1 MPPGSMPPG
10 GIPQRLAFLGPRGTN
25 TEAAALRYAPGATLV
40 AGESITGVTDLVLD
54 GVAGEAIV
62 PIENSLQGSVTE
74 TVDLLVHSLPLRVK
88 REVIVPIQAAL
99 IAGPGTA
106 LSHVTTVYSHPQ
118 ALAQSR
124 HYLQDTLP
132 GAVQVAT
139 LSTAQAVERVVGEAG
154 AAAIAPARAAAIYG
168 GVVLADGVQDDPRN
182 STRFVVLAHEDAP
195 PSGADKTSIVF
206 NVDDRPGALVRIMQL
221 FADAGINLTKI
232 ESRPAREALGVY
244 VFLLDCEGHRLD
256 PPLRDVLAT
265 VERQCRW
272 LKILGSYPREAGPD
286 PDG

>member
-1 MPPGSMPPG
+1 MPQRL
-10 GIPQRLAFLGPRGTN
+10 IPARLAFLGPRGTN

-40 AGESITGVTDLVLD
+40 AGESITGVTELVLRGAAD
-54 GVAGEAIV
+54 EAIV

-106 LSHVTTVYSHPQ
+106 LSDVGTVYSHPQ

-124 HYLQDTLP
+124 HYLRATLP
-132 GAVQVAT
+132 GALQVAT
-139 LSTAQAVERVVGEAG
+139 LSTAQAVERVVGEPG

-168 GVVLADGVQDDPRN
+168 GVILAEGVQDDARN
-182 STRFVVLAHEDAP
+182 STRFVVLAQEDAP

-256 PPLRDVLAT
+256 PALRDVLAT
-265 VERQCRW
+265 VEGQCRW
-272 LKILGSYPREAGPD
+272 LKILGSYPREAGSA

>member
-1 MPPGSMPPG
+1 MPQRP
-10 GIPQRLAFLGPRGTN
+10 IRERLAFLGPRGTN

-40 AGESITGVTDLVLD
+40 AGESITGVTELVLRGAAD
-54 GVAGEAIV
+54 EAIV

-106 LSHVTTVYSHPQ
+106 LPDVGTVYSHPQ

-124 HYLQDTLP
+124 HYLRATLP
-132 GAVQVAT
+132 DAVQVAT

-168 GVVLADGVQDDPRN
+168 GVILADGVQDDARN
-182 STRFVVLAHEDAP
+182 STRFVVLAQEDAA

-232 ESRPAREALGVY
+232 ESRPAREVLGVY

-256 PPLRDVLAT
+256 PVLRDVLAT

-272 LKILGSYPREAGPD
+272 LKILGSYPREAGSD

>member
-1 MPPGSMPPG
+1 MPQRP
-10 GIPQRLAFLGPRGTN
+10 IRERLAFLGPRGTN

-40 AGESITGVTDLVLD
+40 AGESITGVTELVLRGAAD
-54 GVAGEAIV
+54 EAIV

-106 LSHVTTVYSHPQ
+106 LPDVGTVYSHPQ

-124 HYLQDTLP
+124 HYLRATLP
-132 GAVQVAT
+132 DAVQVAT

-154 AAAIAPARAAAIYG
+154 AAAIAPARAAGIYG
-168 GVVLADGVQDDPRN
+168 GVVLADGVQDDARN
-182 STRFVVLAHEDAP
+182 STRFVVLAQEDAA

-232 ESRPAREALGVY
+232 ESRPAREVLGVY

-256 PPLRDVLAT
+256 PALRDVLAT
-265 VERQCRW
+265 VDGQCRW
-272 LKILGSYPREAGPD
+272 LKILGSYPREAGSA